1 MGQEINNEHFSEED
15 WRNYQQKLEQETL
28 LLKEQVNDG
37 LFSTHA
43 PVGGFEIEGW
53 LIDEH
58 FQPTCKN
65 DAFFNTFNDDQLAS
79 AELAKFNIELNN
91 TPQTLKGK
99 VFKRFE
105 NELKNT
111 WKKAT
116 QVATEIDAH
125 LLLTGILPTIKQS
138 DFRTENMSDLHRY
151 HALNE
156 QVLSA
161 RDQRPLFLDITG
173 KDHLQLQHE
182 SVMLEAATTSFQIH
196 IQTPWQQAH
205 HYYNASML
213 ASAPVLAAA
222 TNSPYLF
229 GKELWQETRIPLFE
243 QAVNT
248 GRFKA
253 SRVSFGKHFAEKSIL
268 ECFEENLQQY
278 DVLLPVIF
286 NKPAERFSHL
296 RLHNGVIWRWNR
308 PLIGFDQD
316 GTTPHFR
323 IEHRTL
329 PAGPTITDMVAN
341 AVFYYGLTE
350 KLMPLSE
357 QMQMPCNFQQTKDN
371 FYQAAKHGLDAEI
384 TWKQKHLPIQP
395 LIIDELLPLAE
406 QGLQNLHID
415 SAEISHYLGIIADR
429 VSKKQTGA
437 NWQIQFAK
445 QHNHNMQALTQA
457 YWENQ
462 QKNVPVSEWQRS

>member
-1 MGQEINNEHFSEED
+1 MGQEINSEHFSQSD
-15 WRNYQQKLEQETL
+15 WQNYQQKLEQETR
-28 LLKEQVNDG
+28 LLKEQVNNG
-37 LFSTHA
+37 LFSSHA

-53 LIDEH
+53 LIDENAL
-58 FQPTCKN
+58 PTCKN
-65 DAFFNTFNDDQLAS
+65 DAFFKTFDDDQLAS

-91 TPQTLKGK
+91 TPQTLQGK
-99 VFKRFE
+99 AFSVFEK
-105 NELKNT
+105 ELNNT
-111 WKKAT
+111 WQKAT
-116 QVATEIDAH
+116 QVATTIDSR
-125 LLLTGILPTIKQS
+125 LLLIGILPTAKQT
-138 DFRTENMSDLHRY
+138 DFCIENMSDLHRY

-161 RDQRPLFLDITG
+161 RKQRPLYLDIAG

-196 IQTPWQQAH
+196 IQAPWQQAH
-205 HYYNASML
+205 HYYNASIL

-229 GKELWQETRIPLFE
+229 GKELWHETRVPLFE

-253 SRVSFGKHFAEKSIL
+253 SRVSFGSDFAKDSIL
-268 ECFEENLQQY
+268 ECFDENLQQY
-278 DVLLPVIF
+278 DVLLPVLF
-286 NKPAERFSHL
+286 DKPTERFSHL

-316 GTTPHFR
+316 NTPHFR

-350 KLMPLSE
+350 SVMLQCE
-357 QMQMPCNFQQTKDN
+357 QADSPCNFQQAKDN
-371 FYQAAKHGLDAEI
+371 FYKVAKHGLDATISWE
-384 TWKQKHLPIQP
+384 QKNISIQP
-395 LIIDELLPLAE
+395 LILDKLLPLAE
-406 QGLQNLHID
+406 QGLHHLQID
-415 SAEISHYLGIIADR
+415 THEINHYLSIIADR
-429 VSKKQTGA
+429 VTKKQTGSH
-437 NWQIQFAK
+437 WQMRFIQ
-445 QHNHNMQALTQA
+445 QHGNNMQALTQT

-462 QKNVPVSEWQRS
+462 KQNRPVSEWSL